1 MPKHAWIG
9 YKQRVYDSPSG
20 ELRPGGGDARPL
32 RVAFVHPVLGLGG
45 AERLVVDAALEL
57 RERGHAVTIFT
68 AEHDAARAFPETCD
82 GRVDV
87 QVRGRFLPAGLGGR
101 LQAPCAIARLC
112 WLAGTLAAGGDR
124 FDVIVSDI
132 APYAL
137 PLLRATR
144 AFDRRARRPRLVY
157 YCHYPDQLLAPARAG
172 WYRAYRAPLDRL
184 EGPAM
189 RAADLVL
196 ANSHFTARAVAALGV
211 ETPAVL
217 YPGVNLEDCARI
229 ADQRGDETAFLVVSR
244 FDPRKNQ
251 RLAVEAFARLRET
264 APAVFARTSLILA
277 GGLDRSRRE
286 DRDTAAAVTTR
297 VRDLALDGK
306 VTLRPSPSE
315 AERLALLARSLCVVH
330 PAPDEHF
337 GIVPVEAMAAG
348 RPLVAVA
355 HAGPLESVVDGVS
368 GLLRE
373 PTPDAFAHAMSAI
386 AEDAALRERL
396 GREGRARAAR
406 FSRRA
411 FGDGLERALRD
422 LVGRG

>member
-1 MPKHAWIG
+1 M
-9 YKQRVYDSPSG
+9 RVG
-20 ELRPGGGDARPL
+20 
-32 RVAFVHPVLGLGG
+32 FVHPVLGLGG

-57 RERGHAVTIFT
+57 RARGHAVTIFT
-68 AEHDAARAFPETCD
+68 AEHDARRAFPETCD
-82 GRVDV
+82 GRVEV
-87 QVRGRFLPAGLGGR
+87 QVRGRFLPAGIGGR

-112 WLAGTLAAGGDR
+112 WLAGALAAGR
-124 FDVIVSDI
+124 EPFDAIVSDI

-137 PLLRATR
+137 PLLRAAR
-144 AFDRRARRPRLVY
+144 ALDHRAHRPRPRLVY

-172 WYRAYRAPLDRL
+172 WYRAYRAPLDGL

-196 ANSHFTARAVAALGV
+196 ANSHFTARAVSALGV
-211 ETPAVL
+211 ETPSVL

-229 ADQRGDETAFLVVSR
+229 ADQRGDESSFLVVSR

-251 RLAVEAFARLRET
+251 RLALEAFARLREA
-264 APAVFARTSLILA
+264 APAVFARTSLTLA

-286 DRDTAAAVTTR
+286 DRDTAATVTTR
-297 VRDLALDGK
+297 IRELGLDGK

-315 AERLALLARSLCVVH
+315 AERLALLERSLCVVH

-348 RPLVAVA
+348 RPVVAVA
-355 HAGPLESVVDGVS
+355 RAGPLESVVDGVS

-373 PTPDAFAHAMSAI
+373 PTPEAFAGAMAAV
-386 AEDAALRERL
+386 AEDGALRTRL
-396 GREGRARAAR
+396 GREGRVRAAR

-422 LVGRG
+422 LVDGH

>member
-1 MPKHAWIG
+1 LAPVRNGKA
-9 YKQRVYDSPSG
+9 R
-20 ELRPGGGDARPL
+20 LDAIQTVVRGVG
-32 RVAFVHPVLGLGG
+32 RVAHVDRREPPVG
-45 AERLVVDAALEL
+45 
-57 RERGHAVTIFT
+57 RE
-68 AEHDAARAFPETCD
+68 
-82 GRVDV
+82 
-87 QVRGRFLPAGLGGR
+87 
-101 LQAPCAIARLC
+101 
-112 WLAGTLAAGGDR
+112 LAAGRER
-124 FDVIVSDI
+124 FDAIVSDI

-144 AFDRRARRPRLVY
+144 AADPRAPRARQPRLVY

-211 ETPAVL
+211 PTPAVL

-229 ADQRGDETAFLVVSR
+229 ADQRGDESAFLVVSR

-264 APAVFARTSLILA
+264 APAIFARTSMILA

-286 DRDTAAAVTTR
+286 DRETAATITAR
-297 VRDLALDGK
+297 IHDLALDGK
-306 VTLRPSPSE
+306 VTLHPSPSE

-348 RPLVAVA
+348 RPIIAVA
-355 HAGPLESVVDGVS
+355 RAGPLESVVDGVS

-373 PTPDAFAHAMSAI
+373 PSPDAFARAMSAV
-386 AEDAALRERL
+386 AEDAGLRERL
-396 GREGRARAAR
+396 GREGRARASR

-422 LVGRG
+422 LVDRG

>member
-1 MPKHAWIG
+1 MTGPAAPA
-9 YKQRVYDSPSG
+9 R
-20 ELRPGGGDARPL
+20 DARAL

-57 RERGHAVTIFT
+57 RARGHAVTIFT
-68 AEHDAARAFPETCD
+68 AEHDPARAFPETCD

-87 QVRGRFLPAGLGGR
+87 QVRGRFLPAGVGGR

-112 WLAGTLAAGGDR
+112 WLAGTLAARGDR
-124 FDVIVSDI
+124 FDAIVSDI

-144 AFDRRARRPRLVY
+144 ALDPRAAGARRPRLVY
-157 YCHYPDQLLAPARAG
+157 YCHYPDQLLAPPRAG
-172 WYRAYRAPLDRL
+172 WYRAYRAPLDGL

-211 ETPAVL
+211 ETPSVL
-217 YPGVNLEDCARI
+217 YPSVNLEDCARI
-229 ADQRGDETAFLVVSR
+229 AAQRGDESSFLVVSR

-251 RLAVEAFARLRET
+251 RLAVEAFARLREM
-264 APAVFARTSLILA
+264 APAVFARTSLTLA

-286 DRDTAAAVTTR
+286 DRDTAASIGTR
-297 VRDLALDGK
+297 VRELALDDK

-315 AERLALLARSLCVVH
+315 AERLVLLAQSLCVVH

-348 RPLVAVA
+348 RPLIAVA
-355 HAGPLESVVDGVS
+355 RAGPLESVVDGVS
-368 GLLRE
+368 GLLRD
-373 PTPDAFAHAMSAI
+373 PTPESFARTMSTV
-386 AEDAALRERL
+386 AEDAALRAQL

-411 FGDGLERALRD
+411 FGDGLEGALRD
-422 LVGRG
+422 VVGE

>member
-1 MPKHAWIG
+1 M
-9 YKQRVYDSPSG
+9 
-20 ELRPGGGDARPL
+20 

-57 RERGHAVTIFT
+57 RARGHAVTIFT
-68 AEHDAARAFPETCD
+68 TEHDAGRAFPETCD
-82 GRVDV
+82 GRVEV
-87 QVRGRFLPAGLGGR
+87 QVRGRFLPAAIGGR

-112 WLAGTLAAGGDR
+112 WLAGTVAAGRGR
-124 FDVIVSDI
+124 FDAIVSDI

-144 AFDRRARRPRLVY
+144 ALHPRAPHPRLVY
-157 YCHYPDQLLAPARAG
+157 YCHYPDQLLAPPRAG
-172 WYRAYRAPLDRL
+172 WYRAYRAPLDGL

-211 ETPAVL
+211 ETPSVL
-217 YPGVNLEDCARI
+217 YPGVNLADCARI
-229 ADQRGDETAFLVVSR
+229 ADQRGDESSFLVVSR

-251 RLAVEAFARLRET
+251 RLALEAFARLREV
-264 APAVFARTSLILA
+264 APAVFARTSLTLA

-297 VRDLALDGK
+297 VRELALDGK
-306 VTLRPSPSE
+306 VTLVPSPSE
-315 AERLALLARSLCVVH
+315 AERLVLLERSLCVVH

-348 RPLVAVA
+348 RPVVAVA
-355 HAGPLESVVDGVS
+355 RAGPLESVVDGVS

-373 PTPDAFAHAMSAI
+373 PTPEAFAEAMGAV
-386 AEDAALRERL
+386 AEDAALRARL
-396 GREGRARAAR
+396 AREGRARAAL
-406 FSRRA
+406 FSRQA

-422 LVGRG
+422 VVGARAGGGGASRGPTPE